1 MAIGLWAGVALW
13 LGLSCVVAGCCF
25 YVALKSGAKSVLD

>member
-1 MAIGLWAGVALW
+1 MAIGLWAGVA
-13 LGLSCVVAGCCF
+13 LSCVVAGCCF